1 MLERCRE
8 VRSSYTVRMK
18 MVVTVGKSDI
28 LLKNKI
34 TTIQLDSY
42 ILGNKFPEKEQVTQI
57 YKQILRAVL
66 FGAVQNRK

>member
-8 VRSSYTVRMK
+8 IRSSYTVRMK

-42 ILGNKFPEKEQVTQI
+42 ILGDKFPEKEQVTQI

>member
-1 MLERCRE
+1 
-8 VRSSYTVRMK
+8 MK

>member
-8 VRSSYTVRMK
+8 IRSSYTVRMK

-34 TTIQLDSY
+34 ITIQLDSY
-42 ILGNKFPEKEQVTQI
+42 ILGDKFPEKEQVTQI

>member
-34 TTIQLDSY
+34 TTIQIDSY

>member
-8 VRSSYTVRMK
+8 IRSSYTVRMK

-34 TTIQLDSY
+34 ITIQLDSY
-42 ILGNKFPEKEQVTQI
+42 ILGVKFPEKEQVTQI
-57 YKQILRAVL
+57 YKQILKAVL

>member
-1 MLERCRE
+1 MLGRCRE
-8 VRSSYTVRMK
+8 IRSSYTVRMK

-42 ILGNKFPEKEQVTQI
+42 ILGDKFPEKEQVTQI
-57 YKQILRAVL
+57 YTPILRAVL